1 MTDEELLQKL
11 EDLTKNAQHHHLET
25 LRSILLHNGI
35 VHYLQSFKKGSLLH
49 LDPSTF
55 ARVVPLST
63 YEDYVDYINQM
74 AEGKDDPFLSV
85 DPLRCF
91 FYRYSLNPSS
101 LSIFDRSFP
110 WKSHT
115 IMIYPLIV
123 CFALVKPSS
132 YFKKKKYYQKI
143 LIINLLIFVYKV
155 IGALRLSFFFKL
167 PTIQILNYGYRL
179 WHYWNLRFL
188 FIS

>member
-85 DPLRCF
+85 DPLC
-91 FYRYSLNPSS
+91 YSLNPS
-101 LSIFDRSFP
+101 LSSIVVVSP
-110 WKSHT
+110 CKSHT
-115 IMIYPLIV
+115 SSSFIPH
-123 CFALVKPSS
+123 CFTLLKPSS
-132 YFKKKKYYQKI
+132 CNKY
-143 LIINLLIFVYKV
+143 LTMV
-155 IGALRLSFFFKL
+155 IGLTFLQLEIFLRNTGISIYVTRIFYIHTFRHF
-167 PTIQILNYGYRL
+167 Q
-179 WHYWNLRFL
+179 HFL
-188 FIS
+188 